1 MLEKG
6 RGKEFRGKSLNEI
19 QLEKEVY
26 YSSESE
32 QDSPEDIVKKNVT
45 TEKVPETQTSNYVS
59 MDIDLSQTSNLNL
72 QNSENTFI
80 DKCLH
85 NEQMDLK
92 KEKVNAHDSKN
103 DNILLVQEKNYQLI
117 EASLIEEDEYR
128 QFKKASSKKTSK
140 NKNESNEDTL
150 KQLKPRPARMRWSMK
165 ERKLVTTYFK
175 SHISN
180 KVTPRKHECDE
191 FIEKYGKFLNNK
203 DWVKIKTFVYNCFR
217 LTQ

>member
-32 QDSPEDIVKKNVT
+32 QDSPEEIVKKIVT
-45 TEKVPETQTSNYVS
+45 TDKVPETQTSNYVPLD
-59 MDIDLSQTSNLNL
+59 MDFSQALNLNL
-72 QNSENTFI
+72 QNSENTLI

-85 NEQMDLK
+85 NEQMNLK
-92 KEKVNAHDSKN
+92 REKRNAYNSEN
-103 DNILLVQEKNYQLI
+103 DNILLVQEKKHQLI
-117 EASLIEEDEYR
+117 EASFIKEDEYR
-128 QFKKASSKKTSK
+128 QIKMASSKKTSK
-140 NKNESNEDTL
+140 NKNEPSEDTL
-150 KQLKPRPARMRWSMK
+150 KQLKPIPARMRWSMK
-165 ERKLVTTYFK
+165 ERKLVTSYFK
-175 SHISN
+175 SHITN
-180 KVTPRKHECDE
+180 KVTPRKHECDK